1 MAVRLAPLIKL
12 QLVFFTIILLL
23 APLRT
28 ISALNCMEAAS
39 SLSPCISYLTG
50 ETIGSRPPKDCCL
63 AVVGLNNT
71 LRTRSA
77 RQAACECIKTYAINL
92 SILKQPLV
100 SSLPRKCHVK
110 LSFAIGPKMDCSK
123 VI

>member
-1 MAVRLAPLIKL
+1 MAIRSDSAPLIKL
-12 QLVFFTIILLL
+12 LPVFFTIILLV
-23 APLRT
+23 APILT

-39 SLSPCISYLTG
+39 SLSPCVSYLTG
-50 ETIGSRPPKDCCL
+50 QTSGLRPPKDCCL

-71 LRTRSA
+71 LRTRSE
-77 RQAACECIKTYAINL
+77 RQAACECIKMYAINL

-110 LSFAIGPKMDCSK
+110 LSFAIGPKMDCNK
-123 VI
+123 